1 MVFCGEL
8 AERLVSHFLLQSQA
22 ALIVIPISHCTGD
35 GSFAYHRQET
45 EQTDCLIFR
54 KVPEIVAFR
63 LDHVSESKG
72 VRQKQIPLQHAKPL
86 GVRRVAG
93 ESSYFGYG

>member
-1 MVFCGEL
+1 MVFYGEL
-8 AERLVSHFLLQSQA
+8 AERLVLHFLLQSQA

-54 KVPEIVAFR
+54 KVSEIVAF
-63 LDHVSESKG
+63 
-72 VRQKQIPLQHAKPL
+72 
-86 GVRRVAG
+86 
-93 ESSYFGYG
+93 